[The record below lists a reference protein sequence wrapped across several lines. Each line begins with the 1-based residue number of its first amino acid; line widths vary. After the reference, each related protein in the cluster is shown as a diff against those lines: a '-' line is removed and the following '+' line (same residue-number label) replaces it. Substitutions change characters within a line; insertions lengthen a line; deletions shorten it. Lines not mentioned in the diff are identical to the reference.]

1 MDELKELEVLRHE
14 LIQAGLEYYVYDAP
28 TMSDYEYD
36 HKLRRLEELEAAH
49 PEGGWEGTGGV
60 FSSRAPGPPGVAP
73 GCL

>member
-49 PEGGWEGTGGV
+49 PEAITPDSPPQRVGGRPWRR
-60 FSSRAPGPPGVAP
+60 F
-73 GCL
+73 LK